1 MASQALSRYTTI
13 GPTGG
18 AEDLTTSWHGVL
30 PLDSATTFPN
40 FDFVSP
46 TTPMDKRIGNNPV
59 FYENASIG
67 LATTTITVQSGGG
80 ESEESSTTGPRW
92 E

>member
-1 MASQALSRYTTI
+1 MASQALSKYTTI

-18 AEDLTTSWHGVL
+18 TNDLTTSWHGVL

-46 TTPMDKRIGNNPV
+46 TITMDKRIGKNPD
-59 FYENASIG
+59 FYQNASIG
-67 LATTTITVQSGGG
+67 LATTTTIVQSGGS
-80 ESEESSTTGPRW
+80 ESEATGPRW
-92 E
+92 ED